1 MKYSK
6 IIKPTRTTF
15 DYDAK
20 LRSNLNKFRGYSL
33 DKAIHL
39 YRMWFY
45 LVRLVYELE
54 TDKIKFGVNNKLSV
68 KLNKKFYKDWEIE
81 KYLDAS
87 FDTWFQDKI
96 HLFAEE
102 KASLVRKG
110 ERSDDYLYIK
120 FNRRQRKEDVIRQV
134 RTLLK
139 TERYQSQAKYQIKK
153 QHKYFYIH
161 QQYNV
166 FLLRLEGKSNDEIN
180 NFQDS
185 YRKYSKRVTG
195 KYWEKIDVAKEVTIG
210 KKTFKS
216 KKKYK
221 EKKLVTNHAGI
232 RRMCRASEQLVVDV
246 SKGKF

>member
-1 MKYSK
+1 MPSEVMSSMRYSK

-33 DKAIHL
+33 DKAVHL

-54 TDKIKFGVNNKLSV
+54 TNKIKFGVNNKLSV

-81 KYLDAS
+81 NYLDAS
-87 FDTWFQDKI
+87 FDTWFQNKI

-102 KASLVRKG
+102 QASLVKKG
-110 ERSDDYLYIK
+110 DESDDYLYIK
-120 FNRRQRKEDVIRQV
+120 FNRRQRKEDIIRQV

-139 TERYQSQAKYQIKK
+139 NERYQSQAKYQIEK

-166 FLLRLEGKSNDEIN
+166 FLLRLEGKKNDAIAQFIDKN
-180 NFQDS
+180 
-185 YRKYSKRVTG
+185 YGKYTKRVS
-195 KYWEKIDVAKEVTIG
+195 A
-210 KKTFKS
+210 FFL
-216 KKKYK
+216 
-221 EKKLVTNHAGI
+221 EKKSEQILVSHDSL
-232 RRMCRASEQLVVDV
+232 RRVYRASEQLVIDV
-246 SKGKF
+246 SKGLF

>member
-1 MKYSK
+1 MPSEVMSSIRYSK

-33 DKAIHL
+33 DKAVHV

-54 TDKIKFGVNNKLSV
+54 TNKIKFGVNNKLSV
-68 KLNKKFYKDWEIE
+68 KLNKKFYKDWEIAN
-81 KYLDAS
+81 YLDAS
-87 FDTWFQDKI
+87 FDTWFQNKI

-102 KASLVRKG
+102 QASLVRKG

-139 TERYQSQAKYQIKK
+139 NERYQSQAKYQIKK

-166 FLLRLEGKSNDEIN
+166 FLLRLEGKKNDAIAEFIKKN
-180 NFQDS
+180 
-185 YRKYSKRVTG
+185 YEKYSGRVSAY
-195 KYWEKIDVAKEVTIG
+195 KLEKDSNQILISHD
-210 KKTFKS
+210 S
-216 KKKYK
+216 
-221 EKKLVTNHAGI
+221 L
-232 RRMCRASEQLVVDV
+232 RRVYRASEQLVIDV

>member
-1 MKYSK
+1 MSSIKYSK

-33 DKAIHL
+33 DKAVHL

-54 TDKIKFGVNNKLSV
+54 TNKIKFGVNNKLSV

-87 FDTWFQDKI
+87 FDTWFQNKI

-102 KASLVRKG
+102 QASLVKKG
-110 ERSDDYLYIK
+110 DESDDYLYIK

-139 TERYQSQAKYQIKK
+139 NERYQSQAKYQIKK
-153 QHKYFYIH
+153 QHKYFFIH

-166 FLLRLEGKSNDEIN
+166 FLLKLEGKNNYEIAN
-180 NFQDS
+180 SIDKN
-185 YRKYSKRVTG
+185 YGKYSENVSAYFLEKESEQIRV
-195 KYWEKIDVAKEVTIG
+195 
-210 KKTFKS
+210 S
-216 KKKYK
+216 HSS
-221 EKKLVTNHAGI
+221 L
-232 RRMCRASEQLVVDV
+232 RRVYRASEQLVVDV
-246 SKGKF
+246 SKGLF